1 MDVYRVKFSTDMTW
15 SERVDNLCSKVN
27 KRLGL
32 LKRIKHLLPHFARVL
47 YYTSVI
53 QPLFDYGDVVWG
65 DKNNCTLMNNL
76 QILQSKAAKIILD
89 HPLYSSSTEALN
101 SLGWMDLAERRRY
114 HRCLYMFKYINGLTF
129 SNLDITAVKET
140 HSYNTR
146 SKTNLRLPRV
156 KRNWGKQRLAY
167 HAGNDWNSLN
177 ENIRN
182 SENILQFKIGFGKHV

>member
-1 MDVYRVKFSTDMTW
+1 MTW
-15 SERVDNLCSKVN
+15 SEHVDNLCSKFN
-27 KRLGL
+27 KRLVL
-32 LKRIKHLLPHFARVL
+32 LKKIEHLLPHFGRVH

-53 QPLFDYGDVVWG
+53 QPLFDYGDIVWG

-89 HPLYSSSTEALN
+89 HPLYSSATEALN
-101 SLGWMDLAERRRY
+101 SLGWMGLAERRRY
-114 HRCLYMFKYINGLTF
+114 HRCLYMFRCINGLTF

-146 SKTNLRLPRV
+146 SKNNLRLPKV

-177 ENIRN
+177 ENIRY
-182 SENILQFKIGFGKHV
+182 SENILQFKISFGKHV

>member
-1 MDVYRVKFSTDMTW
+1 MTW
-15 SERVDNLCSKVN
+15 SEHVDNLCSKVN

-53 QPLFDYGDVVWG
+53 QPLFDYGDIVWG

-89 HPLYSSSTEALN
+89 HPLYSSATEALN

-146 SKTNLRLPRV
+146 SKNNLRLPKV
-156 KRNWGKQRLAY
+156 QRNWGKQRLAY

-182 SENILQFKIGFGKHV
+182 SENILQFKISFGKHV